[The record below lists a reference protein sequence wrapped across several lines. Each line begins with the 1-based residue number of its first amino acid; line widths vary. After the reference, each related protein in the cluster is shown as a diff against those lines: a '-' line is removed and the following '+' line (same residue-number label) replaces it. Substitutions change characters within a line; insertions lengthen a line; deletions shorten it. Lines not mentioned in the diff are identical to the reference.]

1 VHNIGHFRFIECSSL
16 TTDKAPSGDIT
27 HVAQVVFP
35 FAVSL
40 QQKPVLDLTP
50 IPITRVSSGEHWIEE
65 VYEVDAAGIIT
76 LVMTDLQT
84 GYKQTHLFK

>member
-1 VHNIGHFRFIECSSL
+1 
-16 TTDKAPSGDIT
+16 
-27 HVAQVVFP
+27 
-35 FAVSL
+35 L

-50 IPITRVSSGEHWIEE
+50 IPITRISGGEHWIEE